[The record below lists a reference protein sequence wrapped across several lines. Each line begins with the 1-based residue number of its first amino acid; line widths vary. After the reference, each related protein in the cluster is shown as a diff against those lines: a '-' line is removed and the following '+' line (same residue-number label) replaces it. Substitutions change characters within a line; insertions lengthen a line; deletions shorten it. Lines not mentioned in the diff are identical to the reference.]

1 MNDEV
6 LLTLHCPECRQLVEV
21 VNVGDDLVC
30 LECGWKF
37 DQEVVAKILGRGS
50 EVQSPAVPC
59 QEARAKLAH

>member
-21 VNVGDDLVC
+21 VHVGNDLVC

-37 DQEVVAKILGRGS
+37 DEKIVAKLLGRGA
-50 EVQSPAVPC
+50 EVQSPAVPR
-59 QEARAKLAH
+59 QTAGAESAH

>member
-37 DQEVVAKILGRGS
+37 DEKVVAKFLGRGA
-50 EVQSPAVPC
+50 EVQTPAVPRPVAC
-59 QEARAKLAH
+59 AERAH

>member
-6 LLTLHCPECRQLVEV
+6 LLTLHCPACRQLVEV

-37 DQEVVAKILGRGS
+37 DENVVAKFLGRG
-50 EVQSPAVPC
+50 AVPPVVPC
-59 QEARAKLAH
+59 APACINSAN